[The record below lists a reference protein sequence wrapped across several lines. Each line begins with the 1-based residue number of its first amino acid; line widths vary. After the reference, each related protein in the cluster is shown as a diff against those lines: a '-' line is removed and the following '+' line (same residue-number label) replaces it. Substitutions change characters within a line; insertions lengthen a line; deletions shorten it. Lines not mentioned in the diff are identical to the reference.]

1 MVLYSTIRVDLVLN
15 GIENEKKYWQWYF
28 NYIFKVTKIS
38 IPGIFLFYHFKIKI
52 KGWHNSDYVSVA
64 KFI

>member
-1 MVLYSTIRVDLVLN
+1 MKRNIDN
-15 GIENEKKYWQWYF
+15 GILITF
-28 NYIFKVTKIS
+28 FKVTKIS

-52 KGWHNSDYVSVA
+52 KGWHNSDNVSVA